1 MIPSD
6 PNSKLPFDGT
16 KIAAVAMDGRWVPTG
31 AGAPTCAIMLSHS
44 PLNKKKHDQPIPRLS
59 GMGWSLCKIL
69 PESNLEVPP
78 AIVAR
83 AKTMGVASKII
94 SYRALIPTRLRRRQR
109 LEDIT
114 V

>member
-44 PLNKKKHDQPIPRLS
+44 PLNKKKARPAHPRLV
-59 GMGWSLCKIL
+59 GDGL
-69 PESNLEVPP
+69 VPLQN
-78 AIVAR
+78 I
-83 AKTMGVASKII
+83 
-94 SYRALIPTRLRRRQR
+94 TRQQS
-109 LEDIT
+109 
-114 V
+114 